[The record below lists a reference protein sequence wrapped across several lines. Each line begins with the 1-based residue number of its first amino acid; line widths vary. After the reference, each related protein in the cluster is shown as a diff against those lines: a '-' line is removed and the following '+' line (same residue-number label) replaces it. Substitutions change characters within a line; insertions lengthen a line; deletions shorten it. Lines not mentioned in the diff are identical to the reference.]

1 MAEPARTLRDAYN
14 AVDPAVPLPSGDP
27 RYVDCTDVRGNRDV
41 VQRMLKTITWANSN
55 TAQLLTGH
63 RGCGKSTELLRLKA
77 RLEEAG
83 YAVIYFEADEDL
95 DVNDIVYSDLLLA
108 IARRIESELR
118 QAYSIE
124 LDAKLLENVQRWFA
138 DVLYTEENWRQ
149 VQRELEAEAAL
160 GVGLPEGV
168 PLVARLL
175 ARITGQIK
183 TGRDVRE
190 EIRHKLD
197 PQISLLIEN
206 INLLI
211 LRATERLRRQERRG
225 LVLLID
231 NLDRITLRQLDTGR
245 TSHELLY
252 IDHGSQLRA
261 LTCHI
266 AYTLPFSMIYSPTAS
281 ELTDFFPHR
290 WVLPMIRIAQ
300 PDGGDHPKGLAHLRE
315 ILARR
320 MDLETLFASEAVDY
334 LCRAS
339 GGHPRDLMRLVT
351 YACFHAPSAKWPRPI
366 DLAVAQRAEA
376 ELVEEY
382 RRMVPEEHYP
392 KLARVHLRHTVE
404 NDTDHLLMLCNLIV
418 LEYPD
423 GPCLWYD
430 VHPAVR
436 CLTKFQEA
444 LRRERANL
452 GLT

>member
-27 RYVDCTDVRGNRDV
+27 RYVDCTDVRGDRDV
-41 VQRMLKTITWANSN
+41 VQRMLKTITWADSN

-124 LDAKLLENVQRWFA
+124 LDTKLLENVQRWFA
-138 DVLYTEENWRQ
+138 DVLYTEEGWRQ
-149 VQRELEAEAAL
+149 VQRELEVEAAL
-160 GVGLPEGV
+160 GVGLPAGV

-175 ARITGQIK
+175 ARLTGQIK

-211 LRATERLRRQERRG
+211 LRATERLRHQGRRG

-245 TSHELLY
+245 TSHEALY
-252 IDHGSQLRA
+252 VDHGEQLRA
-261 LTCHI
+261 LACH
-266 AYTLPFSMIYSPTAS
+266 AVYTVPISMVYSPGATQLKAVFA
-281 ELTDFFPHR
+281 LCC
-290 WVLPMIRIAQ
+290 VVPMVKVAR
-300 PDGGDHPKGLAHLRE
+300 PEGGDYAEGLARLRE
-315 ILARR
+315 MLARR
-320 MDLETLFASEAVDY
+320 MDLELLFTGEAVDR

-351 YACFHAPSAKWPRPI
+351 YACFHAPTEKWPRPI

-376 ELVEEY
+376 EMIEEY
-382 RRMVPEEHYP
+382 SRLVPEEHYA
-392 KLARVHLRHTVE
+392 KLARVHLRHVVE
-404 NDTDHLLMLCNLIV
+404 NDADHQLMLYNLSV
-418 LEYPD
+418 LEYLN
-423 GPCLWYD
+423 GPPPWHD

-436 CLTKFQEA
+436 GLPKFQEA
-444 LRRERANL
+444 LKRERETL
-452 GLT
+452 GLA

>member
-27 RYVDCTDVRGNRDV
+27 RYVDCTDVRGDRDV
-41 VQRMLKTITWANSN
+41 VQRMLKTITWADSS

-83 YAVIYFEADEDL
+83 YAVICFEADEDL

-138 DVLYTEENWRQ
+138 DVLYTEEDWRQ

-190 EIRHKLD
+190 EIRRKLD

-211 LRATERLRRQERRG
+211 LRASERLRHQGRRG

-231 NLDRITLRQLDTGR
+231 NLDRITLRQLDTHR
-245 TSHELLY
+245 TSHEALY
-252 IDHGSQLRA
+252 VDHGEQLRTLA
-261 LTCHI
+261 CHVV
-266 AYTLPFSMIYSPTAS
+266 YTVPISMVYSPGATQLKAVFA
-281 ELTDFFPHR
+281 LCC
-290 WVLPMIRIAQ
+290 VVPMVKVTR
-300 PDGGDHPKGLAHLRE
+300 PEGGDYPEGIARLRE
-315 ILARR
+315 MLARR
-320 MDLETLFASEAVDY
+320 MDLELLFTGEAVDY

-351 YACFHAPSAKWPRPI
+351 YACFHAPIEKWPRPI

-376 ELVEEY
+376 EMIEEY
-382 RRMVPEEHYP
+382 SRLVPEEHYA
-392 KLARVHLRHTVE
+392 KLARVHLRHVVE
-404 NDTDHLLMLCNLIV
+404 NDADHQVMLYNLSV
-418 LEYPD
+418 LEYLN
-423 GPCLWYD
+423 GPPPWHD

-436 CLTKFQEA
+436 GLPKFQEA
-444 LRRERANL
+444 LKRERETL
-452 GLT
+452 GLA

>member
-27 RYVDCTDVRGNRDV
+27 RYVDCTDVRGDRDV
-41 VQRMLKTITWANSN
+41 VQRMLKTITWADSN

-118 QAYSIE
+118 QEYSIE

-138 DVLYTEENWRQ
+138 DVLYTEEDWRQ

-231 NLDRITLRQLDTGR
+231 NLDRITLRQLNTGR
-245 TSHELLY
+245 TSHEALY
-252 IDHGSQLRA
+252 VDHGEQLRTLA
-261 LTCHI
+261 CHVVYLI
-266 AYTLPFSMIYSPTAS
+266 PISMIYSTIAS
-281 ELTDFFPHR
+281 ELTDFFPHC
-290 WVLPMIRIAQ
+290 WFIPMIKIAQ
-300 PDGGDHPKGLAHLRE
+300 SEGGDHTEGLTRLRE
-315 ILARR
+315 MLARR
-320 MDLETLFASEAVDY
+320 INLDALFTSEAVDY

-351 YACFHAPSAKWPRPI
+351 YACIRAPKEHWPQPV
-366 DLAVAQRAEA
+366 DLKMARRAEG

-382 RRMVPEEHYP
+382 SRLIPEAHYQ
-392 KLARVHLRHTVE
+392 KLARVHLRHAVE
-404 NDTDHLLMLCNLIV
+404 NDADHQLMLSNLSV
-418 LEYPD
+418 LEYLN
-423 GPCLWYD
+423 GPSPWHD
-430 VHPAVR
+430 VHPAVCR
-436 CLTKFQEA
+436 LPKFQEA
-444 LRRERANL
+444 LIRERAQI
-452 GLT
+452 GVI